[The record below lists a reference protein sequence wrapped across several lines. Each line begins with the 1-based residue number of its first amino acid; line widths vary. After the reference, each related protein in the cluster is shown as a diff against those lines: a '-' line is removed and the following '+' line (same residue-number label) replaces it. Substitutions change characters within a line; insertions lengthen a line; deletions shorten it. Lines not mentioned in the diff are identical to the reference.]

1 MHKWS
6 RRAKK
11 LLTLSALE
19 DGHLAELR
27 HDFRREYGTRY
38 DDVPT
43 DEAIDLV
50 RTLGPW
56 TAYASAVAGYRG
68 WEPVEHRLADL
79 TDSVLRLTH
88 MLSDARTTEGA
99 PTVPRPGSGKRAA
112 EAKKR
117 AARAR
122 EYIENQEWEAVD
134 G

>member
-1 MHKWS
+1 MHKRS

-19 DGHLAELR
+19 RGHVAELR

-38 DDVPT
+38 EDVPT

-56 TAYASAVAGYRG
+56 TDYMSSVAGYRG
-68 WEPVEHRLADL
+68 WEPMEYRLADL
-79 TDSVLRLTH
+79 TDAVLRLTH

-99 PTVPRPGSGKRAA
+99 STVPRPGSGRRAA
-112 EAKKR
+112 EAKRK
-117 AARAR
+117 AARTR
-122 EYIENQEWEAVD
+122 EYIESQEWEAVD